1 MEKKSN
7 RPNWTQHALDR
18 GKMEES
24 LRKALGGGVGLVDPK
39 NCKKATVSHN
49 SGNKVIGQK

>member
-7 RPNWTQHALDR
+7 RPNWTLHALDKR
-18 GKMEES
+18 KMEES

-39 NCKKATVSHN
+39 NCKKATVAHS